1 MSLDPITAGIDLAS
15 GIINR
20 LWPDK
25 SEAER
30 AQLAAAVSIVQGQLD
45 INKEEAKS
53 ASIFVAGWR
62 PFIGWVC
69 GFALA
74 YTYIGYP
81 MLIWAL
87 SIWKPGIAP
96 PKLVTDNMLYE
107 LMFGMLGMA
116 GLRSFDKSKGVA

>member
-15 GIINR
+15 GVINR

-81 MLIWAL
+81 LLIWAL
-87 SIWKPGIAP
+87 SIWKPGIVP